1 MFELIS
7 PFRNQ
12 AAVTGSVR
20 HLASELVARSLYF
33 QAQPMLTFC
42 KYAAFAALAML
53 CEQARSENTVH
64 FESLSPEFDRLVGPT
79 PSYEYL
85 ATGEA
90 KELGAH
96 EGAVFLEHGSQS
108 LRSPCLLF
116 TTKPQDKAGDSVGNK
131 VAQIKRVIID
141 GPRKGKVDTLF
152 TSENLVNGA
161 TLGFDGRLYFCFQ
174 GGLETSASGI
184 YRFSSL
190 C

>member
-1 MFELIS
+1 
-7 PFRNQ
+7 
-12 AAVTGSVR
+12 
-20 HLASELVARSLYF
+20 
-33 QAQPMLTFC
+33 MLTFC

-108 LRSPCLLF
+108 LLGEVVVLFNGVGELVGRSGEDLQFQAGTRRLQGQF
-116 TTKPQDKAGDSVGNK
+116 KA
-131 VAQIKRVIID
+131 
-141 GPRKGKVDTLF
+141 
-152 TSENLVNGA
+152 
-161 TLGFDGRLYFCFQ
+161 
-174 GGLETSASGI
+174 AS
-184 YRFSSL
+184 
-190 C
+190 

>member
-1 MFELIS
+1 
-7 PFRNQ
+7 
-12 AAVTGSVR
+12 
-20 HLASELVARSLYF
+20 
-33 QAQPMLTFC
+33 MLTFC
-42 KYAAFAALAML
+42 KYAAFVALVML

-85 ATGEA
+85 ATGKAE
-90 KELGAH
+90 ELGAH

-108 LRSPCLLF
+108 LRSPCLIF
-116 TTKPQDKAGDSVGNK
+116 TTKPQDKAGNN

-184 YRFSSL
+184 YRFSSP